1 MNDEVKARWGN
12 TDAYAEYSEK
22 TKAYSKDKWSEA
34 NEGLLQI
41 FKEFA
46 TTKSNGLAPDS
57 AEVQSL
63 VLKLQSH
70 ISTYYYNCTREILA
84 GLGQMYVVDERFK
97 ANIDKNGE
105 GTAEFVSKAIDFFVN
120 CDII

>member
-12 TDAYAEYSEK
+12 TDVYVEYSEK

-41 FKEFA
+41 FKDFA
-46 TTKSNGLAPDS
+46 TAKSNGFAADS
-57 AEVQSL
+57 AEAQSL
-63 VLKLQSH
+63 VIKLQSH
-70 ISTYYYNCTREILA
+70 ISTYYYSCTREILA
-84 GLGQMYVVDERFK
+84 GLGQMYVGDERFK